1 MGAFLRNLRSP
12 NAPLPTS
19 PRQQGEETS
28 NASLMSKLAHLQI
41 LELSGHV
48 AAACCGKLLRGFG
61 AQLLRIPVEGPG
73 FELDADEQAWYHG
86 HKPTA
91 ALAFDSAAFADRLAQ
106 ADVLIDGA
114 GYGRLAAAGWSDE
127 RLQALNPDLVC
138 VQITAHGQ
146 TGPARAEPA
155 SDLSLYA
162 ASGLMRSTGSGE
174 REPLNARPRI
184 VELTG
189 GMNAYFAVMAA
200 LLQRERRGGGEFIDL
215 ALRESAMENLEVA
228 IAEYLANGKIARRN
242 GDQHAMVPWRS
253 YPCADGQI
261 AALGGP
267 IRHWLKAAAQ
277 FGAPELLSEK
287 LADMGGRI
295 AHRAETE
302 ALFKPWLA
310 TRTREQLFH
319 WGQQQGLAWA
329 PLRSMPE
336 ALADPQHK
344 ARGFF
349 QAQLGADGVERVLPA
364 APFRP
369 ERCVWSEQAREPAMW
384 STRLEPLS
392 PRGRGVGERGDSDS
406 APFANLRVLDFSH
419 DWAGPHAAR
428 LFADHGAEVIKIE
441 YPKRLDG
448 MRGGYPAKVNEHPR
462 FWQLHRGKRSL
473 TLDLK
478 LDTHRAVLD
487 ALVRDADL
495 VIENS
500 RPGVMAAKGYGP
512 ERLHS
517 LNPHLVTVAMS
528 AFGAT
533 GPHRQYAGYGGTLE
547 AASGLQSLTAYDAN
561 GPAYRVREMD
571 VMNGLMGACAA
582 ALGLLLRERDGL
594 GQWIDVSECET
605 TAWFVGELFAATAR
619 SGQQPAPLGNRH
631 TRLAPQGCYAGAG
644 EDQWLTLTVR
654 SNDEWR
660 AFAALLGE
668 PALATDP
675 RYASA
680 EARQQHHDELDALIA
695 AWSRQ
700 RSPQDAAAQLL
711 AAGIAAAPVAS
722 VADLATDPQLA
733 ARSWFQ
739 TLGTLRL
746 PGLPFRLA
754 RGGGE
759 VRSRGPD
766 LGEANAELFR
776 AAGQSEAMPDLS
788 AEQIGTAYSRY

>member
-1 MGAFLRNLRSP
+1 
-12 NAPLPTS
+12 
-19 PRQQGEETS
+19 
-28 NASLMSKLAHLQI
+28 MSRLAHLQV

-48 AAACCGKLLRGFG
+48 AAAFCGKLLRGFG
-61 AQLLRIPVEGPG
+61 AQLLRVPVEGPG
-73 FELDADEQAWYHG
+73 FGLDADEQAWYHG

-91 ALAFDSAAFADRLAQ
+91 ALAFDGEEFATRLAQ

-114 GYGRLAAAGWSDE
+114 GHGVLAAAGWSTE
-127 RLQALNPDLVC
+127 RLQALNPGLVC
-138 VQITAHGQ
+138 VQITPQGQ
-146 TGPARAEPA
+146 TGPARADPA
-155 SDLSLYA
+155 SDLTLYA

-189 GMNAYFAVMAA
+189 GMNAFFAVMTA
-200 LLQRERRGGGEFIDL
+200 LLRRARQGGGEFIDL

-228 IAEYLANGKIARRN
+228 IAEYLATGKIARRN
-242 GDQHAMVPWRS
+242 GDQHAMVPWRT

-261 AALGGP
+261 AAIGGP

-277 FGAPELLSEK
+277 FDAPELLGET

-329 PLRSMPE
+329 PLRSMAE
-336 ALADPQHK
+336 ALADPQHV

-349 QAQLGADGVERVLPA
+349 QPQRGADDVERVLPA

-369 ERCVWSEQAREPAMW
+369 ERCTWSE
-384 STRLEPLS
+384 T
-392 PRGRGVGERGDSDS
+392 PRTAAGWTPS
-406 APFANLRVLDFSH
+406 APTAARSNAAPYAGLRVLDFSH

-441 YPKRLDG
+441 YPRRLDG

-478 LDTHRAVLD
+478 LDAHRAVLD
-487 ALVRDADL
+487 ALVRNADL
-495 VIENS
+495 LIENS
-500 RPGVMAAKGYGP
+500 RPGVMAKKGYGP
-512 ERLHS
+512 ERLHA
-517 LNPHLVTVAMS
+517 LNPRLVTVAMS
-528 AFGAT
+528 AFGAD
-533 GPHRQYAGYGGTLE
+533 GPHARYAGYGGTLE
-547 AASGLQSLTAYDAN
+547 AASGLQSLTAYDAD

-605 TAWFVGELFAATAR
+605 TAWFVGELFAVTAR
-619 SGQQPAPLGNRH
+619 TGQQPAPLGNRH
-631 TRLAPQGCYAGAG
+631 PRFAPQGCYAGAD

-654 SNDEWR
+654 SEAEWR

-668 PALATDP
+668 PALATNP

-680 EARQQHHDELDALIA
+680 QARRQHHDELDVLIA

-700 RSPQDAAAQLL
+700 CSPQEAAAQLL

-722 VADLATDPQLA
+722 VADLAADPQLA
-733 ARSWFQ
+733 ARGWFQ
-739 TLGTLRL
+739 TVGTLRL

-754 RGGGE
+754 RGGGA
-759 VRSRGPD
+759 VGARGPD
-766 LGEANAELFR
+766 LGEANAELFT
-776 AAGQSEAMPDLS
+776 AAGQSEAIPELKP
-788 AEQIGTAYSRY
+788 EQIGTAYSRY